1 MQSEI
6 QTLRRET
13 DPPKKKKWVLTEP
26 RKEIEEKGQ
35 NYIRNEESI
44 AGYPSTYKKCNKGH

>member
-13 DPPKKKKWVLTEP
+13 DPPKKKKWVLIEP

-44 AGYPSTYKKCNKGH
+44 AGYPSDNKYL